1 VKSPYSGLSV
11 QKWEKRT
18 RQLINNHPL
27 DPKEI
32 YSVVIKVW
40 NDIFNSG
47 IGSKPFRIGSDLF
60 PRPQVMAYFL
70 HELIPLEFAHR
81 YPEKWR
87 REETPDEKD
96 MVYVPD
102 LNYSIEIKTS
112 SSPKNIYGNRS
123 YTQKTTSAKKSKSG
137 YYLAINFQKFLATE
151 RARKPLITRVRFGW
165 LDHNDWIGQTSA
177 SGQQA
182 RLSPAVEQYKLLE
195 LSLK

>member
-1 VKSPYSGLSV
+1 MKSPYSGLSV

-27 DPKEI
+27 DPNEI
-32 YSVVIKVW
+32 YDVVIKVW

-70 HELIPLEFAHR
+70 HELIPLESAHR

-87 REETPDEKD
+87 REQTPDEKD

-123 YTQKTTSAKKSKSG
+123 YTQKTTSVKKSKSG
-137 YYLAINFQKFLATE
+137 YYLAINFQKFFATE
-151 RARKPLITRVRFGW
+151 RTRKPLITRVRFGW

-182 RLSPAVEQYKLLE
+182 RLSPAVEQHKLLE
-195 LSLK
+195 LPLK